1 MLYSCLVD
9 ADFLDTEAFYSQMDG
24 VLPLRRKYPSLSELQ
39 TALNANLKK
48 LVEKAREKNPGRLN
62 TIRSNILETCRQKA
76 VALSP
81 GLFTLTVPTGGGKTF
96 ASMAFA
102 LGHALRNDL
111 RRVIYVI
118 PFTSIIEQNAQVF
131 RKAFG
136 ELGQAAVLEHHSSFD
151 DTSFK
156 EQTTKDKLRLPQENW
171 DYPVIVTTAVQFFES
186 LFADRSSRC
195 RKLHNI
201 AGSVIILDEAQ
212 VLPLPL
218 LRPIMAAI
226 DELARNYQCSI
237 VLCSATQP
245 ALLEEKRFYNGFTNV
260 RELAPQPEQ
269 IFEDLKRVTIKYI
282 GL

>member
-1 MLYSCLVD
+1 MLFRS
-9 ADFLDTEAFYSQMDG
+9 
-24 VLPLRRKYPSLSELQ
+24 
-39 TALNANLKK
+39 
-48 LVEKAREKNPGRLN
+48 EKNPGRLN

-76 VALSP
+76 VSLSP

-96 ASMAFA
+96 ASMVFA

-136 ELGQAAVLEHHSSFD
+136 KLGQAAVLEHHSSFD

-156 EQTTKDKLRLPQENW
+156 EQTTKDKLRLTQENW

-201 AGSVIILDEAQ
+201 AGSVIILDEA
-212 VLPLPL
+212 
-218 LRPIMAAI
+218 
-226 DELARNYQCSI
+226 
-237 VLCSATQP
+237 
-245 ALLEEKRFYNGFTNV
+245 
-260 RELAPQPEQ
+260 
-269 IFEDLKRVTIKYI
+269 
-282 GL
+282 